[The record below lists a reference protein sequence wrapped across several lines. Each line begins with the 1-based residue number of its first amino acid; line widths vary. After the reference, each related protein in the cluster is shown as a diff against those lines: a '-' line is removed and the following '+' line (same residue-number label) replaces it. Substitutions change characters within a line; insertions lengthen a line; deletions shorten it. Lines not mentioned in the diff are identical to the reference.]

1 MTYYG
6 NLSGYGSGI
15 RNGVR
20 VKQKQIIGYV
30 GSTGLST
37 GPHLDYRMA
46 KDGRFR
52 NPLKESFPSGF
63 PIEKGKM
70 EAFQKRR
77 DEIVV
82 WLQGATPDRKRLE
95 SPKREGEGG
104 G

>member
-1 MTYYG
+1 
-6 NLSGYGSGI
+6 
-15 RNGVR
+15 
-20 VKQKQIIGYV
+20 
-30 GSTGLST
+30 
-37 GPHLDYRMA
+37 MA

-63 PIEKGKM
+63 PIERGKM

-77 DEIVV
+77 DEMLT
-82 WLQGATPDRKRLE
+82 WLQGPMSDRKRLE